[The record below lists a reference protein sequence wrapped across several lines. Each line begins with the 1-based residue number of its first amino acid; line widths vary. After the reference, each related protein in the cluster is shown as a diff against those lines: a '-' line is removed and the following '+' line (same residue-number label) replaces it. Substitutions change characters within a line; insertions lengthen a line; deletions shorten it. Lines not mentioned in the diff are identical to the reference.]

1 MSTEMLDYNQGFDFG
16 VGVDE
21 STGMPMGIAVKPGD
35 IQPVTQ
41 AGGQN
46 VSYNYSMIESVEDFY
61 DALDVDVKANARYM
75 FGSASAKFEFS
86 KSLQVNTQSIYV
98 VGSCTVK
105 NSFLQDMQPTLLP
118 HAAALLSQGQTERFR
133 EANGDSFVRG
143 FDNGGLI
150 YIVISIRSSSKDE
163 ARKVGADVKAGVQFL
178 VGGGS
183 VSVSVD
189 KVIKKSSATCE
200 FSVAML
206 QSGGKGNEASLTTTI
221 EEATARLKNFP
232 DIVSR
237 NPIPYRCLVASYKTL
252 PLPDAPNFMDFKQQ
266 KRVLNE
272 VAQLVI
278 RYDATLND
286 LELVTNN
293 IKAYEPIPPGKLDEW
308 RNTLEKDIDA
318 LYDAASHAVDNP
330 KEAELPNIHS
340 ESVIASIK
348 SLKRKQQKPAP
359 MLIIHFAGK
368 PKPKRA
374 RAQALAQAMAI
385 RRMQAQRANKTAV
398 VH

>member
-21 STGMPMGIAVKPGD
+21 STGMPMGIAVKAGD

-61 DALDVDVKANARYM
+61 DALDVDVKAKARYM

-86 KSLQVNTQSIYV
+86 KSIQVNTQSIYV
-98 VGSCTVK
+98 VGRCTVG
-105 NSFLQDMQPTLLP
+105 NSFLRDMSPTLFP
-118 HAAALLSQGQTERFR
+118 HAAELLSKGQSERFR
-133 EANGDSFVRG
+133 EAFGDSTVVG
-143 FDNGGLI
+143 FQNGGQI
-150 YIVISIRSSSKDE
+150 YIVISIQSSSRDE

-189 KVIKKSSATCE
+189 KVVKQASSTCE

-206 QSGGKGNEASLTTTI
+206 QSGGKGNEASLVTTI
-221 EEATARLKNFP
+221 EEATARLKAFP
-232 DIVSR
+232 DIVAR
-237 NPIPYRCLVASYKTL
+237 NPIPYSCLVASYKTL
-252 PLPDAPNFMDFKQQ
+252 PLQDIPNFMHFKEQQ
-266 KRVLNE
+266 RVLNE
-272 VAQLVI
+272 VAQTVI
-278 RYDATLND
+278 RYDAALND
-286 LELVTNN
+286 LELVVNN
-293 IKAYEPIPPGKLDEW
+293 ITAYEPIPAGRLDEW

-330 KEAELPNIHS
+330 KEAQLPKVHS

-348 SLKRKQQKPAP
+348 SLKRKPKKAAP
-359 MLIIHFAGK
+359 IRIPGK
-368 PKPKRA
+368 PKPQSTGF
-374 RAQALAQAMAI
+374 QALAANMAQRRLQAERI
-385 RRMQAQRANKTAV
+385 RQAQAV
-398 VH
+398 R